1 MSERAIQDA
10 LTVTARRFA
19 AAPAFPQ
26 AVRRFSEGYVE
37 FRQGPKLFSKL
48 LSRDAYWRVIG
59 YLLYLH
65 ADREQFGSA
74 GATYSRLLELCSRRN
89 EVSRRILKTML
100 ALLRLAGFIQADI
113 STSDRRVKI
122 YRPTERMMG
131 FVRHWLCY
139 SVAALDIL
147 EPEHKRAQSLR
158 DDAGFVERF
167 LVSGGRQFTT
177 ATPPTERVPELSF
190 FADGPENAFLVLV
203 VVRLAEMQGVPV
215 ESRAE
220 IARRFG
226 LSKTQVT
233 SVLSGGAERGFFS
246 FDDNGV
252 PASTPAARSLYDSW
266 VALELAFYAENMS
279 PKPRTCLRNSIR
291 DQTGARDVAGGAG

>member
-1 MSERAIQDA
+1 MLRILRGDFARRRSSVGMSERAVQDA
-10 LTVTARRFA
+10 LTMTARRFA

-48 LSRDAYWRVIG
+48 LARDVSWRVIG
-59 YLLYLH
+59 YLLFLH
-65 ADREQFGSA
+65 ADHAQFGSG

-89 EVSRRILKTML
+89 EVSRRTLKTML

-113 STSDRRVKI
+113 NPADRRVKI
-122 YRPTERMMG
+122 YRPTERMLG
-131 FVRHWLCY
+131 FVRRWLSY
-139 SVAALDIL
+139 PVAALDIL
-147 EPEHKRAQSLR
+147 EPELKRSQSLQS
-158 DDAGFVERF
+158 DPGFIERF

-190 FADGPENAFLVLV
+190 FAGGPENAFLILV
-203 VVRLAEMQGVPV
+203 VVRLAEMQGVPI

-233 SVLSGGAERGFFS
+233 RVLSGGAERGFF
-246 FDDNGV
+246 FIDDNGV
-252 PASTPAARSLYDSW
+252 PAGTPAVRALYDHW
-266 VALELAFYAENMS
+266 VALELAFYAENMR
-279 PKPRTCLRNSIR
+279 P
-291 DQTGARDVAGGAG
+291 DAGSRLE

>member
-19 AAPAFPQ
+19 AAPTFRQ
-26 AVRRFSEGYVE
+26 AVQRFSEGYVE

-48 LSRDAYWRVIG
+48 LSRDASWRVIG

-65 ADREQFGSA
+65 ADRVQFGSA

-89 EVSRRILKTML
+89 EVGRRTLKTML
-100 ALLRLAGFIQADI
+100 ALLRLAGFVQGTINA
-113 STSDRRVKI
+113 SDRRVKI

-131 FVRHWLCY
+131 FVRRWLSY
-139 SVAALDIL
+139 PVAALDIL
-147 EPEHKRAQSLR
+147 EPEHERTQSLR
-158 DDAGFVERF
+158 DDPGFIERF
-167 LVSGGRQFTT
+167 LISGGRQFTT

-190 FADGPENAFLVLV
+190 FADGPENAFLILV
-203 VVRLAEMQGVPV
+203 IVRLAEMQGVPAG
-215 ESRAE
+215 SRAE

-226 LSKTQVT
+226 VSKTQVT

-252 PASTPAARSLYDSW
+252 AAATPAARSLYDRW
-266 VALELAFYAENMS
+266 VALELAFYAENMQPTS
-279 PKPRTCLRNSIR
+279 VR
-291 DQTGARDVAGGAG
+291 D